1 VKMPEARTLMGLAAT
16 LAVWATPIGLLLWL
30 QPTNTERTELRGDG
44 GAIDVGVIGKRSD
57 DGLQPVSATLT
68 WSESLPLTWRGQGG
82 TVGTRV
88 APAAEIA
95 DGQLLFELNG
105 QAVTAQTSGEPIFR
119 DIVTGLT
126 GGDVDWLDQMLMRR
140 GFAAETTLSSTG
152 ASTRTT
158 TKAVKAMQIADG
170 DRLQDGVFYAE
181 FTVFVTSNFMQGRVV
196 PSPGTYLETGGPIIS
211 VEPTLVDVRLAL
223 VGPEARKSL
232 VSAGA
237 VEVRIQGS
245 IVRLTSIDAPDLIE
259 QFRTVFT
266 DEATQPES
274 VDGLIL
280 RRAPLE
286 VGTTAATS
294 IIYSADGM
302 TACIIEISLTGG
314 EPVGR
319 VIPTPAEVAAEPGI
333 VYVDSSL
340 SGVSVVNNPSSTPD
354 VSCN

>member
-1 VKMPEARTLMGLAAT
+1 MKMPKARTLLGLAVT
-16 LAVWATPIGLLLWL
+16 LAVWATPIVLLLWL
-30 QPTNTERTELRGDG
+30 QPSDTERTELSGDG

-68 WSESLPLTWRGQGG
+68 WSESLPLTWRGPGG

-119 DIVTGLT
+119 DILSGMS
-126 GGDVDWLDQMLMRR
+126 GGDVDWLDQMLVRR
-140 GFAAETTLSSTG
+140 GFASATTLSSAG
-152 ASTRTT
+152 ASTRATA
-158 TKAVKAMQIADG
+158 KAVKAMQIADG

-181 FTVFVTSNFMQGRVV
+181 FTVFVTSDFTQGRVV
-196 PSPGTYLETGGPIIS
+196 PSPGTYLENGGPIIS
-211 VEPTLVDVRLAL
+211 VEPTLVDVRLDL

-232 VSAGA
+232 VTAGA
-237 VEVRIQGS
+237 VDVRVQGS
-245 IVRLTSIDAPDLIE
+245 TISLSAIDAPDLVE
-259 QFRTVFT
+259 QFRTVFA
-266 DEATQPES
+266 DGADRPES
-274 VDGLIL
+274 VDGLVL

-294 IIYSADGM
+294 IVYSADGK
-302 TACIIEISLTGG
+302 TACVIEIPLAGG
-314 EPVGR
+314 EPVAR
-319 VIPTPAEVAAEPGI
+319 VIAIPAEVAAEPGI

-340 SGVSVVNNPSSTPD
+340 SGLRVVNNPSSTPD
-354 VSCN
+354 VTCS